1 MSQFYT
7 KAQIDA
13 QGAHMATAINNKI
26 REAVGSIS
34 SPLPNRSKFVGT
46 YLSEEALQKGYEV
59 FDPQPGMYAYVDG
72 GADKPTKLYLWDE
85 DTQEFV
91 KSNINP
97 EVISNPSIEEAAD
110 ITSFTTA
117 FDVALNGSTVL
128 PPEEVIKCIPSA
140 SAWSNPISFA
150 DVNHPSSIGG
160 VNVTLGD
167 HDFNEGRLISI
178 GNWIDLSNKTTIM
191 EFLEDF
197 ANTTDFNPQFF
208 AEIQDL
214 GDGTA
219 RFRLVPNE
227 NNSEGYADATPEK
240 YFARVGT
247 ELLTYDSDNTGT
259 NAEVSLDI
267 STFFNQDIE
276 FITCT
281 LENLLPP
288 PIIMA

>member
-26 REAVGSIS
+26 KSALLSMPIPS
-34 SPLPNRSKFVGT
+34 ASKFLGT
-46 YLSEEALQKGYEV
+46 FLTVDSIP
-59 FDPQPGMYAYVDG
+59 PQGPRFNPESGSYVYVDG
-72 GADKPTKLYLWDE
+72 GVDQPTELYLWDE
-85 DTQEFV
+85 DALAFV

-97 EVISNPSIEEAAD
+97 EVVANPPIEEATD

>member
-1 MSQFYT
+1 MKQFYT
-7 KAQIDA
+7 KDQID
-13 QGAHMATAINNKI
+13 QIATVIGKEI
-26 REAVGSIS
+26 
-34 SPLPNRSKFVGT
+34 K
-46 YLSEEALQKGYEV
+46 Q
-59 FDPQPGMYAYVDG
+59 
-72 GADKPTKLYLWDE
+72 
-85 DTQEFV
+85 V
-91 KSNINP
+91 KSGNNLIP
-97 EVISNPSIEEAAD
+97 AKD
-110 ITSFTTA
+110 YTSFVTA
-117 FDVALNGSTVL
+117 LDLALNGSTVL
-128 PPEEVIKCIPSA
+128 PPEEVIKCIPST
-140 SAWSNPISFA
+140 SAWSNPISFE

-160 VNVTLGD
+160 VNVILGE
-167 HDFNEGRLISI
+167 HDFNEGEHINI

-197 ANTTDFNPQFF
+197 ANTTYSNPRFF
-208 AEIQDL
+208 VEIQDL

-247 ELLTYDSDNTGT
+247 ELLTYGLDNPGT

-281 LENLLPP
+281 PENLLPP
-288 PIIMA
+288 PIIMT

>member
-7 KAQIDA
+7 KDQID
-13 QGAHMATAINNKI
+13 QIATVIGNEIK
-26 REAVGSIS
+26 
-34 SPLPNRSKFVGT
+34 
-46 YLSEEALQKGYEV
+46 Q
-59 FDPQPGMYAYVDG
+59 
-72 GADKPTKLYLWDE
+72 
-85 DTQEFV
+85 V
-91 KSNINP
+91 KS
-97 EVISNPSIEEAAD
+97 SNNLKPATD
-110 ITSFTTA
+110 YTSFVTA
-117 FDVALNGSTVL
+117 LDLALNESTVL
-128 PPEEVIKCIPSA
+128 PPEEVIRCLPSA
-140 SAWSNPISFA
+140 SVWSNPISFA

-227 NNSEGYADATPEK
+227 NNSEGYANSTSEK

-247 ELLTYDSDNTGT
+247 ELLTYDLDYPGT
-259 NAEVSLDI
+259 NAEVNLDI
-267 STFFNQDIE
+267 STFFNQNIE
-276 FITCT
+276 FVTCT
-281 LENLLPP
+281 SNDLPP
-288 PIIMA
+288 PIIMT